1 MRETLQRV
9 VLRSGLA
16 IALAGALGLLLA
28 VASAAAASRP
38 ESPDVGAAIAPLA
51 RLARTGVLYDRVVP
65 LAHLE
70 RHDGSEAAPVTD
82 LATWRQAYDELRR
95 ASIAPPAGPDLE
107 TVRARARAAQRLGVI
122 PLALI
127 DRAFERVR
135 PGALA
140 DGAIVVADGR
150 IERADASALLPSRV
164 FLASAL
170 VPRTYRGASVT
181 FALDPAD
188 VHADAPIRP
197 GALSID
203 FDDGA
208 GPRVV
213 MPGERVRVAYGAT
226 GRHVLTLR
234 LARTDGSASR
244 SSFAFDVAALATPL
258 TDDTLHV
265 TATVPY
271 QGQFGTGD
279 AYVYLAAGRTSLVNP
294 IVVVEGFDSD
304 NSMNW
309 DELYQLLDQQ
319 GLIETLRAEGFDIV
333 VLNFAD
339 ATLPIQ
345 ENGLLVAQL
354 IQQVQGRISPASTLA
369 LVGASMGGLCSR
381 YALDWLETQGI
392 PHRVRTWVS
401 FDGPQTGAVI
411 PLGLQ
416 YWIDFFSGQSTDAA
430 AFRATLESPAARQ
443 MLVSHFTTPASP
455 AALPDPLRAGMLDDF
470 AALGGYPRY
479 TRRVAIANG
488 SGAGMNQGFLAGN
501 QEIRYEY
508 SSFLVSITGDV
519 WAPPNLTGGTI
530 FKGSTRILISTSS
543 ETVTISGSPPWD
555 GAPGGS
561 RASFTELDTT
571 AVPYGDIQA
580 LHPSHCFIPTVSALA
595 LATSDPF
602 YDIAGDPALVSHT
615 PFDAVYVPAANQE
628 HVTITPEN
636 AAWLKS
642 ELETGVL
649 GVPTPGIRLPVAIS
663 AAGPNPFVGRARL
676 ALTLPE
682 PRAVDV
688 AVFAIDGRW
697 VRTLAREVRPAG
709 PSTVEWDGLDQR
721 GAPAG
726 PGVYFVRMAASR
738 ESSVLRIVK
747 LE

>member
-1 MRETLQRV
+1 MRPAV
-9 VLRSGLA
+9 PRSLC
-16 IALAGALGLLLA
+16 
-28 VASAAAASRP
+28 V
-38 ESPDVGAAIAPLA
+38 AAILFATVVRADDASLHRALQPLE
-51 RLARTGVLYDRVVP
+51 RLAHTGVLYDRVVP

-70 RHDGSEAAPVTD
+70 KLDGSASAPVTD

-95 ASIAPPAGPDLE
+95 ASVAPPTSPDLE
-107 TVRARARAAQRLGVI
+107 AVVDRARAAQRAGVI

-127 DRAFERVR
+127 DRAFDRVR

-140 DGAIVVADGR
+140 DGAIVAEGGQ
-150 IERADASALLPSRV
+150 ITHAEPSALIPARAFV
-164 FLASAL
+164 ATAL
-170 VPRTYRGASVT
+170 VPGTFRGASVT
-181 FALDPAD
+181 FVLDPAD
-188 VHADAPIRP
+188 IHADQPVGP

-208 GPRVV
+208 GARAVA
-213 MPGERVRVAYGAT
+213 PGEPVHVTYAAA
-226 GRHVLTLR
+226 GRHVLALS
-234 LARTDGSASR
+234 LARMDGTVSR
-244 SSFAFDVAALATPL
+244 SRFAFDVTALATPL
-258 TDDTLHV
+258 PNDTLHV

-271 QGQFGTGD
+271 QGAYGAGD
-279 AYVYLAAGRTSLVNP
+279 AYEYLAPGHTSLVNP
-294 IVVVEGFDSD
+294 IVFIEGFDLD

-309 DELYQLLDQQ
+309 DELYQLLNQQ
-319 GLIETLRAEGFDIV
+319 NLIETLRAEGFDLV

-339 ATLPIQ
+339 ATLPVQ

-354 IQQVQGRISPASTLA
+354 VQQVEAKISPATTLA